1 VLIKNC
7 LPMIADYLEQ
17 DMDHNTYIT
26 GTKIVL
32 YSYSRS
38 RGKITCIPNDS
49 VNAKPG
55 KTFIILLQHY

>member
-1 VLIKNC
+1 
-7 LPMIADYLEQ
+7 MIADYLEQ